1 VLIIVSKIIIQV
13 TEIPTLGLVRKDIK
27 EKNLLGGLLEDLLG
41 GLLVGLM
48 MWLYRLIKQD
58 SLIIFSQLL
67 IMPNS

>member
-27 EKNLLGGLLEDLLG
+27 EKNLLGGLLGGLLV